1 MLGDWGS
8 SMYMRAHCCIN
19 VANRADVVLSKR
31 FKSHNM
37 FTQIMEAL
45 GMDGVLD
52 VGTVYVTSKLLG

>member
-1 MLGDWGS
+1 
-8 SMYMRAHCCIN
+8 MYMRAHCCIN

-31 FKSHNM
+31 FRSHNM